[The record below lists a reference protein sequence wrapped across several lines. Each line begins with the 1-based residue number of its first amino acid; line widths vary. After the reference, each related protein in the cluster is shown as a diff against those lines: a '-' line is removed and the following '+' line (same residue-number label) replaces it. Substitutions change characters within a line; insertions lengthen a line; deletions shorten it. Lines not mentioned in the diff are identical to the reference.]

1 MIRVVKLEETLD
13 FFEAMD
19 IHVQGMTKDE
29 LLAQVAAGK
38 AAGNGDHTNVFLST
52 GNATDA
58 TIELTHNW
66 DGEDADKMDPQNDRK
81 YDPLSAPCRGH
92 RCPRGSPAPARLTRA
107 AVRSST
113 AGRFGHIAIG
123 VDDIYGVCQA
133 LSDMGYAILRPP
145 RDGHMAFVKVSL
157 VCATRADAP
166 AAILTRR
173 LLCGQTPDGASIEL
187 LQQGGSLPEQEP
199 WKSMASVT
207 NPDGSFTW

>member
-1 MIRVVKLEETLD
+1 MLNMLTDGVH
-13 FFEAMD
+13 AN
-19 IHVQGMTKDE
+19 
-29 LLAQVAAGK
+29 LATWTRSWQ
-38 AAGNGDHTNVFLST
+38 TW
-52 GNATDA
+52 
-58 TIELTHNW
+58 TH
-66 DGEDADKMDPQNDRK
+66 
-81 YDPLSAPCRGH
+81 
-92 RCPRGSPAPARLTRA
+92 
-107 AVRSST
+107 
-113 AGRFGHIAIG
+113 RFGHIAIG